1 MLPYNN
7 LAVPCW
13 RALTRTKQLYLAKQ
27 GYAPVIGCTH
37 ASITGPQCVYG
48 VVYRQKAACSC
59 NNDNTKQKKKNKQ
72 IFTLHLCTVMNARIF
87 HTNDY
92 EFTQM
97 LESLHMSESS
107 VVSLA
112 AFLRAKT
119 DKLTKK

>member
-1 MLPYNN
+1 MRLSRAHSVCMV
-7 LAVPCW
+7 LATDRKLLVV
-13 RALTRTKQLYLAKQ
+13 A
-27 GYAPVIGCTH
+27 
-37 ASITGPQCVYG
+37 ITTTP
-48 VVYRQKAACSC
+48 
-59 NNDNTKQKKKNKQ
+59 NKKKNKQ

-97 LESLHMSESS
+97 QESLHMSESS

-119 DKLTKK
+119 DKFTKK